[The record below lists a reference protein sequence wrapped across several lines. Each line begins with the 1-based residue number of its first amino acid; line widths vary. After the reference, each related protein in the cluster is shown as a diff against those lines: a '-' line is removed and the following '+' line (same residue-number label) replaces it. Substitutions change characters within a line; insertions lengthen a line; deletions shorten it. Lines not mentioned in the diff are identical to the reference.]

1 MLCFCAVLL
10 QRQIP
15 RAGNAKGIIRPPGEI
30 GKEKMEAV
38 YCLRRSQTPAAS
50 RSPVT
55 VHSQCHLVKQDM
67 LENPCHKTAL
77 YWNDMGILPAVR
89 SSITGY
95 VVQWEVFG
103 YGKQTDCI
111 SALKMVYC

>member
-1 MLCFCAVLL
+1 MHVGEKA
-10 QRQIP
+10 
-15 RAGNAKGIIRPPGEI
+15 AGNC
-30 GKEKMEAV
+30 
-38 YCLRRSQTPAAS
+38 YCEQSEQYRVI
-50 RSPVT
+50 VT
-55 VHSQCHLVKQDM
+55 VHIQCHLVKQDM

>member
-1 MLCFCAVLL
+1 MFCTFYRCCSL
-10 QRQIP
+10 
-15 RAGNAKGIIRPPGEI
+15 
-30 GKEKMEAV
+30 
-38 YCLRRSQTPAAS
+38 RSQQVFEAGMN
-50 RSPVT
+50 
-55 VHSQCHLVKQDM
+55 QCHLVKQDM